1 MKQIRIR
8 MMNMK
13 KSKEGE
19 NLLMKLIEKGPWS
32 IDQSTRYKVFEYNQH
47 VEQNQDGTKS
57 YHDCLKVFDG
67 CTLVA
72 NIEEWSGRVWIYG
85 KLQEITNYSGKS
97 VPITTLLITD
107 DQIQVYCEDM
117 DEVYLLDLNKSYE
130 KETVKNES
138 ESDYE
143 EFKKYDIIKHF
154 KYETLTDEM
163 QKQHIYIYQV
173 LMTSVLDTET
183 DEKLI
188 IYKALYNGK
197 LYGMD
202 SGFGQVFARPE
213 KMFYEEVNQEKYP
226 NIDQKHRFELVRHM
240 DHEINEKEVNKLK
253 I

>member
-1 MKQIRIR
+1 MFKT
-8 MMNMK
+8 K
-13 KSKEGE
+13 KNEGE

-47 VEQNQDGTKS
+47 VEQNKDGTKL
-57 YHDCLKVFDG
+57 YHDCLKVFDD

-72 NIEEWSGRVWIYG
+72 NIEEWSGKVWIHG
-85 KLQEITNYSGKS
+85 KLQEFTNYSGKA
-97 VPITTLLITD
+97 VPINTLLITD

-117 DEVYLLDLNKSYE
+117 DEAYLLDLNESYE
-130 KETVKNES
+130 IEVMKN
-138 ESDYE
+138 DKRKANFE
-143 EFKKYDIIKHF
+143 EFTKYDIIKHF

-163 QKQHIYIYQV
+163 HKQHIYIYQV
-173 LMTSVLDTET
+173 LITSVLDTET

-188 IYKALYNGK
+188 IYKALYNGN
-197 LYGMD
+197 LYGMG
-202 SGFGQVFARPE
+202 SVFGQAFARPE

-240 DHEINEKEVNKLK
+240 NHEINEKEVNKLK